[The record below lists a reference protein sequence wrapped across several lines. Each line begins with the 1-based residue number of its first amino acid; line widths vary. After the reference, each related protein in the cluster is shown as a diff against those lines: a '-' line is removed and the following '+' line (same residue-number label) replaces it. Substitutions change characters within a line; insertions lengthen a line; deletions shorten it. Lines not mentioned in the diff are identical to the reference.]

1 MARDGC
7 VKRSEGREVSP
18 LNNLVRLKTVVLQW
32 IRSTAST
39 ISHET
44 VIKDIT
50 HEIDI
55 SGTYAFALIL
65 ANLIALAGLITN
77 SAPVVIGAMLI
88 SPFMGPI
95 LSFGFAFVTGEKTIW
110 RKSVVK
116 IVGSVL
122 ITIAVAALASAAS
135 PLKEVT
141 TEIISRTRP
150 NLYDLVIA
158 FLAGLAGSA
167 ALCTKRNYLTI
178 VPGVAIA
185 TAVIP
190 PLSVAGFGAGT
201 GNFAIFAGGFFLFFT
216 NFVAIILASCIVFI
230 VYGFHPSMVSE
241 MDVAQLRKRFAFLA
255 FVLIVISIPLVY
267 TLHASLTEVKL
278 RNDISLQ
285 LQRQFNREKQ
295 SHLTS
300 FEYRKK
306 DGEVQVNAVVNAV
319 EYLHEA
325 DIATAEKDLSGSVGK
340 RVRLNVEQV
349 KVQPGGLRADT
360 AKAPAPAIA
369 PRRPSR
375 EILQASRE
383 NAVAVIRQSAEKAE
397 KIMFPSSIA
406 DFVVGFH
413 DKTFTVSILM
423 KIRRDTPVSDE
434 ERLWLKRLLSAELN
448 LPVEL
453 SVETTPFVPMLVFER
468 GKTALS
474 DEMRTLLGNI
484 RGVYQNDPTLRC
496 MIEAFP
502 ERGLSLRKRRA
513 LSVQRIE
520 AVEKVLMTEC
530 SVPRENIDKKISSR
544 SLGMPALKVTVMTH
558 QGGGEQ
564 APPR

>member
-1 MARDGC
+1 MGI
-7 VKRSEGREVSP
+7 
-18 LNNLVRLKTVVLQW
+18 LVRLKDAALQW
-32 IRSTAST
+32 LRLTAST
-39 ISHET
+39 INHET
-44 VIKDIT
+44 IIKDIT

-55 SGTYAFALIL
+55 SGTYVFALIL

-95 LSFGFAFVTGEKTIW
+95 LGFGFAFVTGEKTIW

-116 IVGSVL
+116 IAGSVV
-122 ITIAVAALASAAS
+122 ITIAVATLGSAVS

-216 NFVAIILASCIVFI
+216 NFVAIVLATCIVFF
-230 VYGFHPSMVSE
+230 VYGFHPRMVTE
-241 MDVAQLRKRFAFLA
+241 MDVAQLRKRFAFFA
-255 FVLIVISIPLVY
+255 FVLAVISIPLVY
-267 TLHASLTEVKL
+267 TLHASLAEVKL
-278 RNDISLQ
+278 RNVISLQ
-285 LQRQFNREKQ
+285 LQRGFNREKQ

-300 FEYRKK
+300 FDYRKK
-306 DGEVQVNAVVNAV
+306 DGEVEVNAVVNAV

-325 DIATAEKDLSGSVGK
+325 DIATAEKGLSDSVGN

-349 KVQPGGLRADT
+349 KVQPGGLRAET
-360 AKAPAPAIA
+360 VKAPAPAIA

-383 NAVAVIRQSAEKAE
+383 NAIAVIRQSAEKAE

-423 KIRRDTPVSDE
+423 KIRRDTPISDE

-453 SVETTPFVPMLVFER
+453 SIETTPFVPMLVFER

-474 DEMRTLLGNI
+474 DEMRTLLGNLREVY
-484 RGVYQNDPTLRC
+484 RGDPMLQC

-502 ERGLSLRKRRA
+502 ERGLPPRKRRA
-513 LSVQRIE
+513 LAVQRIE
-520 AVEKVLMTEC
+520 SVEKALMTEC
-530 SVPRENIDKKISSR
+530 SVPRDNISKKISSR
-544 SLGMPALKVTVMTH
+544 SRSMPTVKVTVMTP
-558 QGGGEQ
+558 QQGGEQ
-564 APPR
+564 GSTRQKGWERSE

>member
-1 MARDGC
+1 
-7 VKRSEGREVSP
+7 VSP
-18 LNNLVRLKTVVLQW
+18 LDILVRFKAAALRWL
-32 IRSTAST
+32 RLTAST
-39 ISHET
+39 INHET
-44 VIKDIT
+44 IIKDIT

-55 SGTYAFALIL
+55 SGTYVFDLIL

-77 SAPVVIGAMLI
+77 SAPVIIGAMLI

-110 RKSVVK
+110 QKSVVK
-116 IVGSVL
+116 IAGSVV
-122 ITIAVAALASAAS
+122 ITIAVAMFASAVS

-190 PLSVAGFGAGT
+190 PLSVSGFGAGI
-201 GNFAIFAGGFFLFFT
+201 GNIAIFAGGFFLFFT
-216 NFVAIILASCIVFI
+216 NFVAIVLASCIVFF
-230 VYGFHPSMVSE
+230 VYGFHPRMVTE
-241 MDVAQLRKRFAFLA
+241 MDVSQLRKRFAFLA
-255 FVLIVISIPLVY
+255 FVLAVISIPLVY

-278 RNDISLQ
+278 RNAISFQ
-285 LQRQFNREKQ
+285 LQREFNREKQ

-300 FEYRKK
+300 FDYRKK
-306 DGEVQVNAVVNAV
+306 SGEVEVNAVVNAV
-319 EYLHEA
+319 EYLREA
-325 DIATAEKDLSGSVGK
+325 DIATAEKELSDSIGK
-340 RVRLNVEQV
+340 RVRLNLEQV

-360 AKAPAPAIA
+360 VKAPAPTIA

-375 EILQASRE
+375 EILQTSRE
-383 NAVAVIRQSAEKAE
+383 NVVAVIRQSMEKAE
-397 KIMFPSSIA
+397 KIISPSSIA

-413 DKTFTVSILM
+413 DKTFIISILM
-423 KIRRDTPVSDE
+423 KIRRDTPISDE
-434 ERLWLKRLLSAELN
+434 ERLWLKRLFSAELN

-453 SVETTPFVPMLVFER
+453 SIETLPFVPILVFDR
-468 GKTALS
+468 GKTGLS
-474 DEMRTLLGNI
+474 DEMRTLLENI
-484 RGVYQNDPTLRC
+484 REAYQRDPTLQC
-496 MIEAFP
+496 VIEAFP
-502 ERGLSLRKRRA
+502 ERGLPLQQRRA

-520 AVEKVLMTEC
+520 AVEKVITTEC
-530 SVPRENIDKKISSR
+530 AVPSSNIKKKISSR
-544 SLGMPALKVTVMTH
+544 SRSLPEVKVTVITH
-558 QGGGEQ
+558 
-564 APPR
+564 